1 MTVSENLDLE
11 RWHQIVINRDFENLR
26 EILSETVE
34 FRSPFLLEP
43 YSGRE
48 LVSKILQTVSEV
60 FQDFPSHREI
70 LDGNLW
76 A

>member
-34 FRSPFLLEP
+34 FRSPFLSEP